1 MGNTCCNYTP
11 KDPNLLTVGGTK
23 TEKMGGATKLSVQE
37 LTPQLKEALVYA
49 KQHEKKVIKI
59 QANVRGFLARKEN
72 FVKRPAK
79 KSSRK

>member
-23 TEKMGGATKLSVQE
+23 TEKMGASAKLSVQE

-49 KQHEKKVIKI
+49 K
-59 QANVRGFLARKEN
+59 
-72 FVKRPAK
+72 
-79 KSSRK
+79 